1 MAASIAFAARALRS
15 GLALRRARHGR
26 GGRRPGDVR
35 RHLARAKPAVLLVA
49 VGFAGGPMSMAWLRG
64 RAPFE
69 SAHGRIGA
77 VAAALFLATALLG
90 RRLERGRG
98 RPLDAHAFLALSAL
112 LAAGLAAATGIVL
125 LP

>member
-1 MAASIAFAARALRS
+1 MAASIACAGLALRS
-15 GLALRRARHGR
+15 GLALRRARHGH
-26 GGRRPGDVR
+26 GRRRPEDVR
-35 RHLARAKPAVLLVA
+35 RHLGRAKPAVVLVA
-49 VGFAGGPMSMAWLRG
+49 VGFIGGPLSMAWLRG

-69 SAHGRIGA
+69 SAHGRIGL

-98 RPLDAHAFLALSAL
+98 RPLDAHALLAVLAL
-112 LAAGLAAATGIVL
+112 LAAGLAAATGLVL

>member
-1 MAASIAFAARALRS
+1 MGASIACAALALRS

-26 GGRRPGDVR
+26 GRRGPDDVR
-35 RHLARAKPAVLLVA
+35 RHLARAKPAVIAIAL
-49 VGFAGGPMSMAWLRG
+49 GAGGGPLSMALLRG

-69 SAHGRIGA
+69 SAHGWIGA
-77 VAAALFLATALLG
+77 LALALFAATALLG

-98 RPLDAHAFLALSAL
+98 RPLDAHALAAVLAL

>member
-1 MAASIAFAARALRS
+1 MAISIGFAARALRS
-15 GLALRRARHGR
+15 GLAMRRARH
-26 GGRRPGDVR
+26 RRCTRHPGDVR
-35 RHLARAKPAVLLVA
+35 RHLARAKPAVLLVL
-49 VGFAGGPMSMAWLRG
+49 VGFAGGPISMAWLRG

-69 SAHGRIGA
+69 SAHGRIGL
-77 VAAALFLATALLG
+77 VAAALFAATALLG

-98 RPLDAHAFLALSAL
+98 RPLEAHAVLALCAL